1 MKYSILKT
9 FGNFQLFSVV
19 RDNTK
24 LSAGLDRAES
34 KLSAVQDK
42 AESGTELEQCIVHAS
57 EYWQIWIHLVLKY
70 FAESNRKAHIWTL

>member
-9 FGNFQLFSVV
+9 FGNFQLLSVV

-42 AESGTELEQCIVHAS
+42 AEPGTELEQCTVHAS
-57 EYWQIWIHLVLKY
+57 EYWQIWIHLVLNY
-70 FAESNRKAHIWTL
+70 FAESNKKAQIWTL

>member
-9 FGNFQLFSVV
+9 FGNFQLLSVV

-24 LSAGLDRAES
+24 LSA
-34 KLSAVQDK
+34 VQDK
-42 AESGTELEQCIVHAS
+42 AEPGTELEQCTVHAS
-57 EYWQIWIHLVLKY
+57 EFWQIWIHLVLNY